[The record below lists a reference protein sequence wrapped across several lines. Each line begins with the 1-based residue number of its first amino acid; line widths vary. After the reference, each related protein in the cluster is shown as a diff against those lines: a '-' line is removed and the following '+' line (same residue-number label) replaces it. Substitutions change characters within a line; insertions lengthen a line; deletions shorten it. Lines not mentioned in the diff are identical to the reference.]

1 MFHCALRMQLSAWHL
16 ELLNGYSQ
24 NEWAVGDLR
33 LDRSIGARL
42 LEAFTCSVAL
52 NVPSISHISL
62 Q

>member
-1 MFHCALRMQLSAWHL
+1 MQLSAWHL
-16 ELLNGYSQ
+16 ELLDEYLQ
-24 NEWAVGDLR
+24 NEWAVGELR